1 MNPCSWIRRP
11 TIVKELTKQ
20 NYRSNKSPTKISAD
34 PVAEID
40 KLILKSQWKFKEPK
54 IDKTVLWMNNREF
67 PGNPVVR
74 PLHFHCLEPK
84 FNPWSEN

>member
-20 NYRSNKSPTKISAD
+20 IYRSTTSPTKISAD

-40 KLILKSQWKFKEPK
+40 KLISKLIWKCKRPRMAKTALKKESK
-54 IDKTVLWMNNREF
+54 VGKATEF
-67 PGNPVVR
+67 RN
-74 PLHFHCLEPK
+74 F
-84 FNPWSEN
+84 